1 MSFTFFNEFG
11 VEPLA
16 FVGQPIDIGITVV
29 NSIHKV
35 YSGNKLNV
43 LTRYVCGRYINTPKE
58 SRSVF
63 TEFIPRIVETP
74 QGDC

>member
-16 FVGQPIDIGITVV
+16 FVGQPTDVGITVV
-29 NSIHKV
+29 NSIHKI

-43 LTRYVCGRYINTPKE
+43 LTKYTCGRYINTTKE
-58 SRSVF
+58 TRSIF
-63 TEFIPRIVETP
+63 TGYKSRIVETP